1 MTTDMRIVFYVP
13 ILYSVCGR
21 ASVVTSDYLEYIRIE
36 GIWEVSREEE
46 LSVSC
51 SEEPYAVRREMIR

>member
-36 GIWEVSREEE
+36 GICEVSREESGASDVQKNRM
-46 LSVSC
+46 LSV
-51 SEEPYAVRREMIR
+51 EK